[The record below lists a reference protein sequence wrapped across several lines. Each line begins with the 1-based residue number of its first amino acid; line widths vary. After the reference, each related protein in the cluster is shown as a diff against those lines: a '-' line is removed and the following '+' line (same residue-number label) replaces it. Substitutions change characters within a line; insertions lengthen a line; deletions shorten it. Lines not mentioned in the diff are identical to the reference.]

1 MIEAAVVGVHGR
13 LDGDDLAACV
23 CRVCER
29 LTHGDSSTLEA
40 TRCGPVHC
48 PHSTEAGG
56 PARNHRPDLCPA
68 ASVLLRT
75 LRHLPAREIACTRVH
90 RVDNAALDR
99 GVNRATRHFFPR
111 SISILDVN
119 G

>member
-56 PARNHRPDLCPA
+56 PARNRRPISALPVSYYARCA
-68 ASVLLRT
+68 TYQHARSRAHAST
-75 LRHLPAREIACTRVH
+75 ASITRLST
-90 RVDNAALDR
+90 A
-99 GVNRATRHFFPR
+99 G
-111 SISILDVN
+111 
-119 G
+119 

>member
-56 PARNHRPDLCPA
+56 PARNRRPISALPVSYYARCATYQHARSRAHASTASITRGESRPA
-68 ASVLLRT
+68 
-75 LRHLPAREIACTRVH
+75 I
-90 RVDNAALDR
+90 
-99 GVNRATRHFFPR
+99 FPR